1 MSSRSASAKRQSGR
15 AQAGRA
21 STGSARPMSP
31 TMRFALVYVLALV
44 VSLAVWFFYRSVYE
58 DDTSFL
64 VPIVISLVTSY
75 VCAHALTGGKSPR
88 NLSLI
93 HIWSLACWVFAMF
106 RFYDRRGF

>member
-1 MSSRSASAKRQSGR
+1 MSSRSASAKRQRGRSQGGR
-15 AQAGRA
+15 AAAG
-21 STGSARPMSP
+21 SSRPMSP

-88 NLSLI
+88 N
-93 HIWSLACWVFAMF
+93 
-106 RFYDRRGF
+106 

>member
-1 MSSRSASAKRQSGR
+1 MSSRSSH
-15 AQAGRA
+15 AQRLQNRSQTGRA
-21 STGSARPMSP
+21 SVGSARPMSP

-75 VCAHALTGGKSPR
+75 VCAYALTGGKSPR
-88 NLSLI
+88 N
-93 HIWSLACWVFAMF
+93 
-106 RFYDRRGF
+106 

>member
-1 MSSRSASAKRQSGR
+1 MSSRSSHTQRLQNRS
-15 AQAGRA
+15 QAGRA
-21 STGSARPMSP
+21 SAGSSRPMSPMSP

-75 VCAHALTGGKSPR
+75 VYAHALTGGKSPR
-88 NLSLI
+88 N
-93 HIWSLACWVFAMF
+93 
-106 RFYDRRGF
+106 

>member
-1 MSSRSASAKRQSGR
+1 MSSRSASAKRQRGR

-21 STGSARPMSP
+21 SAGSSRPMSP

-44 VSLAVWFFYRSVYE
+44 VSLVVWFFYRSVYE

-64 VPIVISLVTSY
+64 VAIVISLATSY

-88 NLSLI
+88 N
-93 HIWSLACWVFAMF
+93 
-106 RFYDRRGF
+106 

>member
-1 MSSRSASAKRQSGR
+1 MSPSNFRRFSCLLDPHPL
-15 AQAGRA
+15 
-21 STGSARPMSP
+21 SARVAVRRQVAPLRALHAPMSP

-88 NLSLI
+88 N
-93 HIWSLACWVFAMF
+93 
-106 RFYDRRGF
+106 

>member
-1 MSSRSASAKRQSGR
+1 MSSRSSHTQRLQNRSQANRPAASSSRPMS
-15 AQAGRA
+15 
-21 STGSARPMSP
+21 PMSP
-31 TMRFALVYVLALV
+31 TMRFALVYVLALM

-88 NLSLI
+88 N
-93 HIWSLACWVFAMF
+93 
-106 RFYDRRGF
+106 

>member
-21 STGSARPMSP
+21 AAGSARPDEPHDAFCSGVRAGAGWFP
-31 TMRFALVYVLALV
+31 W
-44 VSLAVWFFYRSVYE
+44 AVWFFYRSVYE

-88 NLSLI
+88 N
-93 HIWSLACWVFAMF
+93 
-106 RFYDRRGF
+106 

>member
-21 STGSARPMSP
+21 AAGSARPMSP

-58 DDTSFL
+58 DDTS
-64 VPIVISLVTSY
+64 SLVTSY

-88 NLSLI
+88 N
-93 HIWSLACWVFAMF
+93 
-106 RFYDRRGF
+106 

>member
-1 MSSRSASAKRQSGR
+1 MSSHSSNTQRLQNRSQG
-15 AQAGRA
+15 GRA
-21 STGSARPMSP
+21 SADPARPMSP
-31 TMRFALVYVLALV
+31 TMHFSLVYVLALV

-88 NLSLI
+88 N
-93 HIWSLACWVFAMF
+93 
-106 RFYDRRGF
+106 

>member
-1 MSSRSASAKRQSGR
+1 MSSHSSNTQRLQNRSQGGRVSAGSSRS
-15 AQAGRA
+15 
-21 STGSARPMSP
+21 MSP

-64 VPIVISLVTSY
+64 VPIVISLATSY

-88 NLSLI
+88 N
-93 HIWSLACWVFAMF
+93 
-106 RFYDRRGF
+106 

>member
-1 MSSRSASAKRQSGR
+1 MSSRSSHAQRLQNRS
-15 AQAGRA
+15 QAGRP
-21 STGSARPMSP
+21 STGPARPMSP

-64 VPIVISLVTSY
+64 VPVVISLVTSY

-88 NLSLI
+88 N
-93 HIWSLACWVFAMF
+93 
-106 RFYDRRGF
+106 